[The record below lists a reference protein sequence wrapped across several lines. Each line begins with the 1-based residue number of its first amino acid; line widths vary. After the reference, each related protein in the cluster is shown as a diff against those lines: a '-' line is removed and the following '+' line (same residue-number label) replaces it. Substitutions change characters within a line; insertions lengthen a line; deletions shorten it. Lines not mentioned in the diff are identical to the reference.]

1 MKRLV
6 LIFFAICSLVVNAQQ
21 YNNEWIDYNKT
32 YYKFKVG
39 STGLHRVPQSALAAI
54 GLANTEA
61 AHVQLWRNGVE
72 VPIYTSAQT
81 GIIPAGGFIEFW
93 GEINDGKPDNQLYR
107 NTLDQINNTRSL
119 FTDTAA
125 YFLTINSVGA
135 NKRLVPTANQIPP
148 GATPEPYFLYT
159 RTIPFNEAIHFG
171 RPEGSGS
178 GALYTASYEQ
188 GKGWASTD
196 IANGQS
202 RAFTENL
209 FPYLGGGAPDLQVR
223 LNIVGNAPNNRNVQL
238 SINGNSVFDQ
248 LLGSF
253 NYARLVKSL
262 PASTLKAGND
272 FVISNAAPVSDRV
285 RVALVEL
292 TYARTFNFGGAS
304 SFRFQIPA
312 NSTGKYVEITGFTF
326 SGIPVLYD
334 LSNGRRYE
342 VDPSNPSL
350 LKIFLQPSSAVQD
363 LVLVS
368 QDAAAIKTV
377 QQFETRN
384 FINYLTPANQGDY
397 LMITHHNILNGQSGA
412 KPVEEYRTYR
422 ASAAGGS
429 YNAKVYMIDQLI
441 DQFAFGIK
449 NDPMGVRNF
458 TSWARNKFSVLP
470 KQVFIAAK
478 AVNYYA
484 ARINEAAYSA
494 DISRLN
500 LVPTMGY
507 PGSDILLT
515 SEGSSSVPLTPV
527 GRLSIVNGDELSVYL
542 NKVKQYESAL
552 NNPSPLISES
562 AWKKNVIHMVGA
574 NDQPTID
581 LLYSLLGRPKAI
593 VEDTSWGA
601 FVSEF
606 VKSYNTGTQQT
617 LSERLTDLINKGI
630 GLLSYFGHSSATTL
644 DFNLDDPM
652 NYNNSGKYPLF
663 NMMGCSVG
671 DIFGLTSARISAP
684 DVLSEKYVLAK
695 DRGAIGMLAGT
706 SLGYVNTLDFYNIRF
721 YENLSTVP
729 YSKTIGELMKRTIES
744 VFEAAGEPGQ
754 LQRSQCEEY
763 ALNGDPA
770 IRLYQFDKPD
780 YAIEDQ
786 LVNVSPAFVSIA
798 ETDFKVGLKI
808 MNLGKAISQK
818 LVVEVKRT
826 YPDLSTSLIKRDTIE
841 GIRYVDSVSF
851 SIPIDPTKDKGANK
865 ITVTIDPD
873 DAVSELYET
882 NNSVTKNVFIFEDE
896 LRPVY
901 PYNYAIINKQG
912 IKFSASTANPLATS
926 RNYLFE
932 LDTTEL
938 FNSPL
943 KITQNKTSLGGV
955 VEFNPVITFR
965 DSMVYYWR
973 VGSKPFGNETVK
985 WNNASFIYISGAEVG
1000 FNQSHYFQFLKN
1012 VNDGVFIDNNRNFLF
1027 DSLKGRITITNAIR
1041 TATNII
1047 GARDIA
1053 MYNIGDVLIQGG
1065 YSGPEYPNT
1074 NLSSLR
1080 FYVINNKTLIP
1091 VNNEIIGS
1099 KGKYGSY
1106 LPVEWRPGYTVQGFF
1121 QFDISTLEARKA
1133 VMDFMDSIPFGY
1145 YVSLTSNQWSPTVL
1159 PAVWAGDTSVLGKG
1173 TSLYHKM
1180 KLMGL
1185 TELDRIQTEVP
1196 FIFVYQKGNTAP
1208 LAQVI
1213 GNSINDKLKI
1223 ELNLPLH
1230 GISGFVKSPVFQTAT
1245 SWSRLEWH
1253 GAHSE
1258 SAVSDSVSV
1267 SIIGVNKSGQEALLL
1282 TNIAPSQKN
1291 IDLSS
1296 INAATYPGL
1305 RIVMQSVD
1313 SADRSPYQLK
1323 YWRLYGQPAPE
1334 GSITPNIY
1342 FSMKDTLDIGE
1353 PLNFGVAFKNIS
1365 RYNFSDSL
1373 KVKLTVRD
1381 KNNSENILTVAN
1393 QKALIAGDTI
1403 KLNVPVPSNR
1413 FTGNNSLFVEFNPAN
1428 AQAEQFHFNNFIYK
1442 DFYVR
1447 GDSSDPYLD
1456 VTFDGLHILNKDIVS
1471 AKPDIL
1477 IKLTDDAKWLPLN
1490 STDLIKVQ
1498 LKYPDGVLRDFNF
1511 NNDTLVFR
1519 PASTTG
1525 ENTATVN
1532 FKPYLAADGNY
1543 ELIVSAKDQSGNTA
1557 GDMQYKVAFQVINK
1571 PMISNLLNY
1580 PNPFTTSTAFV
1591 FTLTGSEIPQNIR
1604 IQILTIT
1611 GKIVKEIIKN
1621 ELGPLRIGRNITE
1634 YKWDGTDQYG
1644 QKLAN
1649 GVYLYRVITNL
1660 NNRALDKYTA
1670 PNDNTDKYFNKGYGK
1685 MYLMR

>member
-1 MKRLV
+1 MKRLI

-21 YNNEWIDYNKT
+21 YNNEWIDYSKT

-39 STGLHRVPQSALAAI
+39 STGLHRIPQSALAAI

-81 GIIPAGGFIEFW
+81 GIIPAGGYIEFW

-125 YFLTINSVGA
+125 YFLTINPVGA

-202 RAFTENL
+202 RTFTENL
-209 FPYLGGGAPDLQVR
+209 FPYLGGGVPDLQVR
-223 LNIVGNAPNNRNVQL
+223 MNIVGNTPNNRNVQL

-248 LLGSF
+248 LLGGF

-262 PASTLKAGND
+262 PASALKASND

-312 NSTGKYVEITGFTF
+312 NSIGKYVEITGFTF
-326 SGIPVLYD
+326 SGMPVLYD

-342 VDPSNPSL
+342 VDASNPSL

-384 FINYLTPANQGDY
+384 FINYLTPPNQGDY
-397 LMITHHNILNGQSGA
+397 LMITHNNILNGQSGA

-581 LLYSLLGRPKAI
+581 LLYSLLNAHKKLIA
-593 VEDTSWGA
+593 DTLYGA
-601 FVSEF
+601 NVTDY
-606 VKSYNTGTQQT
+606 VKDYGGSVQQAN
-617 LSERLTDLINKGI
+617 LERLADQINNGV
-630 GLLSYFGHSSATTL
+630 GLLSYFGHSSATVL
-644 DFNLDDPM
+644 GFNLDDPR
-652 NYNNSGKYPLF
+652 NYSNLGKYPLF
-663 NMMGCSVG
+663 NMMGCNVG
-671 DIFGLTSARISAP
+671 DIFGLNAARIAGP
-684 DVLSEKYVLAK
+684 DILSEQYVLA
-695 DRGAIGMLAGT
+695 DNRGCIGMMAGT
-706 SLGYVNTLDFYNIRF
+706 STGYVNTLDLYNTIFYRLLTSADYARTVGEQMQNTIKKVLEMTG
-721 YENLSTVP
+721 EN
-729 YSKTIGELMKRTIES
+729 
-744 VFEAAGEPGQ
+744 AQ
-754 LQRSQCEEY
+754 LQRSQCEEF

-770 IRLYQFDKPD
+770 IRLYQFAKPD

-786 LVNVSPAFVSIA
+786 SVTVSPAFISIA
-798 ETDFKVGLKI
+798 EPVFTVKAKI
-808 MNLGKAISQK
+808 INLGKATADSVI
-818 LVVEVKRT
+818 VEVKRT
-826 YPDLSTSLIKRDTIE
+826 FPDLSVSVIQRDTLPAIH
-841 GIRYVDSVSF
+841 YADSVSF
-851 SIPIDPTKDKGANK
+851 SIAIDPIKDKGLNK
-865 ITVTIDPD
+865 ISVTVDPENLT
-873 DAVSELYET
+873 SELYKS
-882 NNSVTKNVFIFEDE
+882 NNTIAKDVFIFEDE
-896 LRPVY
+896 IKPVF
-901 PYNYAIINKQG
+901 PYNYSIVNKQEV
-912 IKFSASTANPLATS
+912 KFAASTANPLATAN
-926 RNYLFE
+926 NYLFE
-932 LDTTEL
+932 IDTTKA

-943 KITQNKTSLGGV
+943 KVTQTKNSIGGV
-955 VEFNPVITFR
+955 IEFNPPLTFR
-965 DSMVYYWR
+965 DSTVYYWR
-973 VGSKPFGNETVK
+973 VGGSPLPGEQTK
-985 WNNASFIYISGAEVG
+985 WNTSSFIYLNGSDEG
-1000 FNQSHYFQFLKN
+1000 FDLSHYYQF
-1012 VNDGVFIDNNRNFLF
+1012 NDVLYKSIKIDENRNFVYDSTAGVLTVNNGLF
-1027 DSLKGRITITNAIR
+1027 PYAGSAGDFSLFINQEIR
-1041 TATNII
+1041 
-1047 GARDIA
+1047 
-1053 MYNIGDVLIQGG
+1053 QGG
-1065 YSGPEYPNT
+1065 FISSPTT
-1074 NLSSLR
+1074 NPQMNSLR
-1080 FYVINNKTLIP
+1080 FYVISDKTLEP
-1091 VNNEIIGS
+1091 VNNVVEGTT
-1099 KGKYGSY
+1099 GKYGSY
-1106 LPVEWRPGYTVQGFF
+1106 APLVWNQFTRLGFF
-1121 QFDISTLEARKA
+1121 QFDISNVQARKV
-1133 VMDFMDSIPFGY
+1133 VMDFLDSIPSGF
-1145 YVSLTSNQWSPTVL
+1145 YVALTSSQWAPSVL
-1159 PAVWAGDTSVLGKG
+1159 PQDWKGDTTALGVNS
-1173 TSLYHKM
+1173 SLYHKL
-1180 KLMGL
+1180 KGL
-1185 TELDRIQTEVP
+1185 GFDKIDLINSLAP
-1196 FIFVYQKGNTAP
+1196 YIFVYRKGKSGAMSQIV
-1208 LAQVI
+1208 A
-1213 GNSINDKLKI
+1213 SSEEEKI
-1223 ELNLPLH
+1223 KATITVPVSQPSGELT
-1230 GISGFVKSPVFQTAT
+1230 SPVFQTANVWKKLDWNGFSKET
-1245 SWSRLEWH
+1245 ASK
-1253 GAHSE
+1253 
-1258 SAVSDSVSV
+1258 DSVNLSL
-1267 SIIGVNKSGQEALLL
+1267 IGIDRNGVETKLIS
-1282 TNIAPSQKN
+1282 NIPMSQKTV
-1291 IDLSS
+1291 DLSS
-1296 INAATYPGL
+1296 IDAKAFPGL
-1305 RIVMQSVD
+1305 RIVMTNTD

-1334 GSITPNIY
+1334 GAIAPNIY

-1365 RYNFSDSL
+1365 QNNFSDSL

-1447 GDSSDPYLD
+1447 GDSTDPYLD

-1477 IKLTDDAKWLPLN
+1477 IKLTDDAKWLLLN

-1557 GDMQYKVAFQVINK
+1557 GDMQYKVSFQVINK

-1611 GKIVKEIIKN
+1611 GKIVKEITKN